1 MKFLIRVEESGNFQ
15 SPEIKFSLHHSQL
28 ENSRAC
34 RLNKIIKFNSN
45 KRIFDKG
52 RELIIFGNKIFPWF
66 SSHYSGLVNFQKLYL
81 KFIHVNQEP
90 FYLRFHPT
98 LSTSWVIYREGKLL
112 IKRFDSFWDD
122 SQTIAKF
129 LEHFSNRIDCL
140 LKKLHAF
147 SWNQFFS
154 SFFVSFRNPRET
166 NEKNFTKVCETRI
179 FWGNSRIY
187 LKLLSY

>member
-1 MKFLIRVEESGNFQ
+1 M
-15 SPEIKFSLHHSQL
+15 
-28 ENSRAC
+28 
-34 RLNKIIKFNSN
+34 
-45 KRIFDKG
+45 
-52 RELIIFGNKIFPWF
+52 IIFGNKIFPWF
-66 SSHYSGLVNFQKLYL
+66 SSHYSELVNFQKLYL
-81 KFIHVNQEP
+81 KFIYVNQEP
-90 FYLRFHPT
+90 FYLGFHPT

-140 LKKLHAF
+140 LKKLHTF